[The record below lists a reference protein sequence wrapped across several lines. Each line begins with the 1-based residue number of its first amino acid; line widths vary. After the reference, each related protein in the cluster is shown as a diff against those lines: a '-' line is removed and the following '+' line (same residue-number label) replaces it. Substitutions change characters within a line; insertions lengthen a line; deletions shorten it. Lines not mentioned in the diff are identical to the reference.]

1 MSFFVFCTCTIRRAR
16 NRHRPAAFPAVEGTR
31 AVNPTTAHTFAA
43 YVRGLGCA
51 IKRLIMLE
59 FGAGPVRRDAM
70 R

>member
-1 MSFFVFCTCTIRRAR
+1 M
-16 NRHRPAAFPAVEGTR
+16 
-31 AVNPTTAHTFAA
+31 NPTTAHTFAA

-70 R
+70 TAAAQPVAASGSPAVACG